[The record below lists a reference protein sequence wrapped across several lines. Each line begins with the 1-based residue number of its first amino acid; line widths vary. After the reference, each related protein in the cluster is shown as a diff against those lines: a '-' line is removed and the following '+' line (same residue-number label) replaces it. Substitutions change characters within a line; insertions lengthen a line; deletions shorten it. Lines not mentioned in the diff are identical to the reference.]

1 MGLEIGY
8 YLYEKKPLDE
18 ENRFVEAEDLNSSWV
33 CGRCDVTYSWGEL
46 FKFEPNREIVP
57 VFQKGL
63 EGKKKSDA
71 HDDYSV
77 EFNLV
82 EYDDFRRRVDFAI
95 QDAKDKA
102 LDAKQNLFKEIK
114 ALKNKKSELREL
126 QKECTEDNAFA
137 FDKWSAEISEIDDSI
152 VEKQAYLDEYDDED
166 YDLSHAKHVENLLKE
181 MKEIINEDKYY
192 VVPYYSY

>member
-18 ENRFVEAEDLNSSWV
+18 ENKFVEAKGIDASWV
-33 CGRCDVTYSWGEL
+33 CGRCDVNYSWGEL
-46 FKFEPNREIVP
+46 FKFEPHREIAP

-63 EGKKKSDA
+63 KDKKKSYDQGDFA
-71 HDDYSV
+71 V

-82 EYDDFRRRVDFAI
+82 DYDEFSQIVKSAI
-95 QDAKDKA
+95 QEARDDAFEDKRR
-102 LDAKQNLFKEIK
+102 LLKEIK
-114 ALKNKKSELREL
+114 DLKNKKAELRGL

-137 FDKWSAEISEIDDSI
+137 FDRWSAEIADIDEAI
-152 VEKQAYLDEYDDED
+152 VEKQAYLDEYDEED
-166 YDLSHAKHVENLLKE
+166 YDMSHAKYVENLLKE
-181 MKEIINEDKYY
+181 MKERLDEDEYY